1 MFVCLFG
8 ILFLKQSQNIRQ
20 ALLCLSSS
28 FSSKDLCKIIL
39 NTSFSTSFFTALISY
54 QGRLID
60 SAPLKSA
67 LWERSAVRSEELTFL
82 PTIAGMFI
90 SPDGPDKM
98 GSLLF
103 YGFSKQK
110 STICNDLGD
119 REHIQERIFYTY
131 LVICR
136 GSSTRLRKGFYKAT
150 FFFFSMIYQKTKTN
164 DPLSLRKQNTN
175 IKEVT
180 GLVKNDSSLSGKKD
194 SGEGGCS
201 STRKS
206 VWIWTLG
213 PGMQVTLYVNPLR
226 LSFSHQV
233 TTVYWLLH

>member
-1 MFVCLFG
+1 
-8 ILFLKQSQNIRQ
+8 
-20 ALLCLSSS
+20 
-28 FSSKDLCKIIL
+28 
-39 NTSFSTSFFTALISY
+39 
-54 QGRLID
+54 
-60 SAPLKSA
+60 
-67 LWERSAVRSEELTFL
+67 
-82 PTIAGMFI
+82 
-90 SPDGPDKM
+90 
-98 GSLLF
+98 
-103 YGFSKQK
+103 
-110 STICNDLGD
+110 
-119 REHIQERIFYTY
+119 
-131 LVICR
+131 
-136 GSSTRLRKGFYKAT
+136 
-150 FFFFSMIYQKTKTN
+150 MIYQKTKTN

-213 PGMQVTLYVNPLR
+213 PGMQVTLYVKPLR

>member
-1 MFVCLFG
+1 MLDLEKAEEPEIKLPTSVG
-8 ILFLKQSQNIRQ
+8 SPKKQESYRKASTC
-20 ALLCLSSS
+20 ALLTTPKPLSVWITTYCGK
-28 FSSKDLCKIIL
+28 FWKRWECQTTL
-39 NTSFSTSFFTALISY
+39 
-54 QGRLID
+54 
-60 SAPLKSA
+60 SAS
-67 LWERSAVRSEELTFL
+67 WEICMQVKKQQLE
-82 PTIAGMFI
+82 PNN
-90 SPDGPDKM
+90 
-98 GSLLF
+98 
-103 YGFSKQK
+103 GFSKQK

-136 GSSTRLRKGFYKAT
+136 GSWTRLRKGFYKAT

-213 PGMQVTLYVNPLR
+213 PGMQVTLYVKPLR